1 MIPQP
6 LSSQAISSYRLTYDN
21 LFLYSYFSLVK
32 NISIFLTGPTLRLG
46 PVRMRMSTMLYIN
59 PFSCSKPL
67 EADMETLAPNGTLT
81 KFDAPLPPIRPLMP
95 HLRSQDGMSF
105 FSPTALFYIFLLT
118 ARKKSPLPL
127 KEQRTVE
134 NEKCYTITP
143 SVAIIPLA
151 AVIAR
156 KSLQRDSVTAAADK
170 AKRLA
175 GDSRTED
182 LLLGIYVCPRHLNKM
197 KSRSSSLML
206 PTRAPRK
213 DFADTHN
220 IFATLP
226 TRDPQCGFPHFEMRL
241 PSIDIFHRIWN
252 PPMDEKVEL
261 QTPLAFARKHLESS
275 AIYG

>member
-1 MIPQP
+1 
-6 LSSQAISSYRLTYDN
+6 
-21 LFLYSYFSLVK
+21 
-32 NISIFLTGPTLRLG
+32 
-46 PVRMRMSTMLYIN
+46 
-59 PFSCSKPL
+59 
-67 EADMETLAPNGTLT
+67 METLAPNGTLT

-182 LLLGIYVCPRHLNKM
+182 VRH
-197 KSRSSSLML
+197 
-206 PTRAPRK
+206 
-213 DFADTHN
+213 
-220 IFATLP
+220 
-226 TRDPQCGFPHFEMRL
+226 
-241 PSIDIFHRIWN
+241 
-252 PPMDEKVEL
+252 
-261 QTPLAFARKHLESS
+261 
-275 AIYG
+275 AIYYLILYYASSTLAR